1 MPVPSGYTPMGYTLL
16 PRMAQILAVAP
27 VENVCRYHASTSPAL
42 VAEL

>member
-16 PRMAQILAVAP
+16 PRLALILAVAP
-27 VENVCRYHASTSPAL
+27 VENVYRYHASTSPLL